1 LFLTFRP
8 RTLLFSNCL
17 NGYFPSHVR
26 DTAQHYTTS
35 VPPPPTS
42 NVVNQAV
49 IAVENVMSDSDSSP
63 APTATDLS
71 SPPVA
76 AGLTTDIA
84 EYLLFTERR
93 SRLKCVNN
101 VQRKLLT
108 SQRSPLRSA
117 KQRDILKCVHDVDVA
132 KHHLVA
138 CAVNMTKPP
147 IIAVPTLIQPL
158 MYCSPLGFRSEPSCF
173 LPTPLSI
180 LSLIC

>member
-1 LFLTFRP
+1 
-8 RTLLFSNCL
+8 LFSNCL
-17 NGYFPSHVR
+17 NGYLPSHVR

-76 AGLTTDIA
+76 AGLTTAIA
-84 EYLLFTERR
+84 ESLMFTESR
-93 SRLKCVNN
+93 SRLKSVNN
-101 VQRKLLT
+101 VQGVLLT
-108 SQRSPLRSA
+108 SKRSLLRSA
-117 KQRDILKCVHDVDVA
+117 KQPDTLKGVHDVDFA
-132 KHHLVA
+132 KLHLVV

-158 MYCSPLGFRSEPSCF
+158 MHCSPLGSRSEPSCF

-180 LSLIC
+180 